1 MILLKQ
7 RTSTK
12 MMFFLSNYKKIG
24 QGEKNMDKLIIEAL
38 NKNSEIKQLKKRTRN
53 FTWNESWKT
62 EKTSWWSYTKTY
74 KLFKSM

>member
-62 EKTSWWSYTKTY
+62 EKTSW
-74 KLFKSM
+74 